1 MISTEHTQRVELS
14 QRENRTADLDD
25 LEEIRV
31 ALRKLRWY
39 ATGVRVLDDADEH
52 TGGVKFLH
60 DSFVVTIFR
69 AFMLKTRDFMRD
81 SVRILEILCQSICQR
96 TNTARWLG

>member
-14 QRENRTADLDD
+14 QLENRTADLDD
-25 LEEIRV
+25 LAETIV
-31 ALRKLRWY
+31 ALRILRWY

-52 TGGVKFLH
+52 TGGVEFFY
-60 DSFVVTIFR
+60 DSFIVTIFR
-69 AFMLKTRDFMRD
+69 PFMLKNRDFMRD
-81 SVRILEILCQSICQR
+81 SVRILEVLCQSICQR